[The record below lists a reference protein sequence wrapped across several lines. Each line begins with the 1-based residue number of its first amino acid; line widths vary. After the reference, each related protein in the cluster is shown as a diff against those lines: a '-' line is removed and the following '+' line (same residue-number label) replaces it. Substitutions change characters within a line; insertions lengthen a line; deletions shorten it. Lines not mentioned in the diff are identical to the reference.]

1 MLTDAMVQSGLTTPL
16 PAPVRLTAGG
26 LSCMFAAGE
35 VRDVY
40 WHGREIVQRLYV
52 AVRDHDWGT
61 VPLVLDD
68 VQIVRDREGFR
79 VTFTATHHADTPEP
93 IAFQWRGAFVGT
105 ASGTL
110 TATMDGVAEITF
122 RRNRIGWCVLHPPE
136 ACAGQP
142 CMVTHPD
149 GATTDAPFP
158 ALIAARQPFVA
169 IRQMAYTTRY
179 GAHATLRFDGDIF
192 ETEDQRN
199 WTDDSYKTYSTPLA
213 LPMPVTLAAGDSVRQ
228 SVTVTV
234 TGAGEASGAPSP
246 PQLQSMA
253 SRDAGVIVTVHAE
266 AVGPLP
272 EIGLGIAAGAPPTV
286 AEAERL
292 RALYLGHLRLDL
304 HFSPNEDDGNGDSDR
319 QQRAQ
324 DTWNAGAAY
333 ASALNVPL
341 LVALFLPP
349 LAGGE
354 AAHALTAL
362 VEAHRATPTPVV
374 AWLVFDAA
382 GSTTPAPLAVLARA
396 VLGAAF
402 PGVPIGG
409 GTDSN
414 FTELNRTR
422 PPVQALDFV
431 SWSINPQVHVEDN
444 LSIVET
450 LAGQVA
456 TAESAR
462 AFAAGLPLTV
472 SPVTLRQ
479 RSNPHATA
487 PTAPLPPGTPP
498 PQMDTRQLSLLG
510 AGWTAISVKQ
520 LAVSGI
526 VRATYYETLGA
537 CGVMERDAGSPYP
550 NAFPSLPGGVFP
562 LFHVL
567 ADIGE
572 VVRGVVLPTTSDTPR
587 YVDAL
592 AIRHAGGVRLLVAN
606 LHDADEHVTIHLPNR
621 AHAAT
626 LRLLDT
632 TTAHDAMRDP
642 NQWRTLPPSPL
653 PLTPDGTTVTVPL
666 PLYAVACIDVTEA

>member
-1 MLTDAMVQSGLTTPL
+1 MVQNGLATPL

-26 LSCMFAAGE
+26 LSCTFAAGE
-35 VRDVY
+35 MRDVC
-40 WHGREIVQRLYV
+40 WHGMEVVQRLYV

-93 IAFQWRGAFVGT
+93 IAFRWHGAFVGT
-105 ASGTL
+105 ADGTL
-110 TATMDGVAEITF
+110 TATMDGAAEITF

-136 ACAGQP
+136 TCAGQP
-142 CMVTHPD
+142 CTVTHPD
-149 GATTDAPFP
+149 GTTTDAPFP
-158 ALIAARQPFVA
+158 ALIAPHQPFVD
-169 IRQMAYTTRY
+169 IRQMAYTTRD
-179 GAHATLRFDGDIF
+179 GAHTTLRFDGDIF

-199 WTDDSYKTYSTPLA
+199 WTDDSYKTYSTPLT
-213 LPMPVTLAAGDSVRQ
+213 LPMPVTLAAGDTVRQ

-234 TGAGEASGAPSP
+234 AGAGEASGAQSSLQPQSIAP
-246 PQLQSMA
+246 PIA
-253 SRDAGVIVTVHAE
+253 SGDAGVTITVHAE

-272 EIGLGIAAGAPPTV
+272 EIGLGIAAGALPTD
-286 AEAERL
+286 AETERL
-292 RALYLGHLRLDL
+292 RALHLGHLRLDL
-304 HFSPNEDDGNGDSDR
+304 HFAPDSGDSDR
-319 QQRAQ
+319 QPRVQ
-324 DTWNAGAAY
+324 DTWNTGAAY

-354 AAHALTAL
+354 AAHALAAL
-362 VEAHRATPTPVV
+362 VAAHHAAPAPVV
-374 AWLVFDAA
+374 AWLVFDAN

-402 PGVPIGG
+402 PNVPIGG

-431 SWSINPQVHVEDN
+431 SWSINPQVHAEDN

-450 LAGQVA
+450 LAGQA
-456 TAESAR
+456 TTAESTR

-487 PTAPLPPGTPP
+487 PAAPLPPGTPP

-550 NAFPSLPGGVFP
+550 DAFPSLPGGVFP
-562 LFHVL
+562 LYHVL

-572 VVRGVVLPTTSDTPR
+572 VVRGVALPTTSDAPR
-587 YVDAL
+587 HVHAF
-592 AIRHAGGVRLLVAN
+592 AIRHVGGVRLLVAN
-606 LHDADEHVTIHLPNR
+606 LHDAAEHVTIHLPTR

-632 TTAHDAMRDP
+632 MNVRDAMHDP
-642 NQWRTLPPSPL
+642 QQWRTLPPSPL
-653 PLTPDGTTVTVPL
+653 PLSPDGTTVTVPL
-666 PLYAVACIDVTEA
+666 PPYAVACIDVTEAVRG

>member
-1 MLTDAMVQSGLTTPL
+1 MLTDAMVQNGLAEMT

-35 VRDVY
+35 VRDVR
-40 WHGREIVQRLYV
+40 WHGMEIVQRLYV

-68 VQIVRDREGFR
+68 VQIVRGRESFR

-93 IAFQWRGAFVGT
+93 IAFQWSGAFVGT
-105 ASGTL
+105 ASGIL
-110 TATMDGVAEITF
+110 TATMDGAAEITF

-142 CMVTHPD
+142 CSVTHPD
-149 GATTDAPFP
+149 GTTTDAPFP
-158 ALIAARQPFVA
+158 ALIAPHQPFID
-169 IRQMAYTTRY
+169 IRQMAYTTRN
-179 GAHATLRFDGDIF
+179 GAHTTLRFDGDTF

-199 WTDDSYKTYSTPLA
+199 WTDDSYKTYSTPLT
-213 LPMPVTLAAGDSVRQ
+213 LPMPVTLAAGDTVRQ

-234 TGAGEASGAPSP
+234 TGAGEASGALSP
-246 PQLQSMA
+246 PPLPPMA
-253 SRDAGVIVTVHAE
+253 SRDAGLRITVHAE

-272 EIGLGIAAGAPPTV
+272 EIGLGIAAGATPTA

-292 RALYLGHLRLDL
+292 RALHLGHLRLDL
-304 HFSPNEDDGNGDSDR
+304 PFSPDGGDSDSDW
-319 QQRAQ
+319 QQRIH
-324 DTWNAGAAY
+324 DRWNAGAAY

-349 LAGGE
+349 LTGGE
-354 AAHALTAL
+354 AERALAAL
-362 VEAHRATPTPVV
+362 VEAHRATPVSVV
-374 AWLVFDAA
+374 AWLIFDAN

-422 PPVQALDFV
+422 PPVQSLDFV
-431 SWSINPQVHVEDN
+431 SWSINPQVHAEDN

-462 AFAAGLPLTV
+462 AFAADLPLTV

-479 RSNPHATA
+479 RSNPHATV
-487 PTAPLPPGTPP
+487 PTAPLSPGTPP

-520 LAVSGI
+520 LAESGI

-550 NAFPSLPGGVFP
+550 DAFPSFPGGVFP
-562 LFHVL
+562 LYHVL
-567 ADIGE
+567 ADMGKSQAAWCSRSQ
-572 VVRGVVLPTTSDTPR
+572 VTP
-587 YVDAL
+587 
-592 AIRHAGGVRLLVAN
+592 HAMY
-606 LHDADEHVTIHLPNR
+606 T
-621 AHAAT
+621 
-626 LRLLDT
+626 
-632 TTAHDAMRDP
+632 
-642 NQWRTLPPSPL
+642 PSPFATWAACVSSLRTSTMPTSTSRFTCLHAYMRQRCASSIRRL
-653 PLTPDGTTVTVPL
+653 PATRCAILTIGAHSHPHRSR
-666 PLYAVACIDVTEA
+666 

>member
-1 MLTDAMVQSGLTTPL
+1 MLTDAMVQNGLAEMT

-35 VRDVY
+35 VRDVR
-40 WHGREIVQRLYV
+40 WHGMEIVQRLYV
-52 AVRDHDWGT
+52 AVRDPDWGT

-68 VQIVRDREGFR
+68 VQIVRDRESFR

-93 IAFQWRGAFVGT
+93 IAFQWRGSFVGT
-105 ASGTL
+105 ASGIL
-110 TATMDGVAEITF
+110 TATMDGAAEVTF

-142 CMVTHPD
+142 CTVTHPD
-149 GATTDAPFP
+149 GTTTDAPFP
-158 ALIAARQPFVA
+158 ALIAPHQPFVD
-169 IRQMAYTTRY
+169 IRQMAYTTRN
-179 GAHATLRFDGDIF
+179 GAHATLRFDGDVF

-199 WTDDSYKTYSTPLA
+199 WTDDSYKTYSTPLT
-213 LPMPVTLAAGDSVRQ
+213 LPMPVTLAAGDTVRQ

-234 TGAGEASGAPSP
+234 TGAGEASGALPV
-246 PQLQSMA
+246 A
-253 SRDAGVIVTVHAE
+253 SRDASVTITVHAE

-272 EIGLGIAAGAPPTV
+272 EIGLGITAGAPPTA

-292 RALYLGHLRLDL
+292 RALHLGHLRLDL
-304 HFSPNEDDGNGDSDR
+304 HFSPNEDEGDR
-319 QQRAQ
+319 QQRIH

-341 LVALFLPP
+341 LVALFLP
-349 LAGGE
+349 AGE
-354 AAHALTAL
+354 AAGTAL
-362 VEAHRATPTPVV
+362 AALVKAHRATPAPVV
-374 AWLVFDAA
+374 AWLIFNAN

-422 PPVQALDFV
+422 PPVQSLDFV
-431 SWSINPQVHVEDN
+431 SWSINPQVHAEDN

-462 AFAAGLPLTV
+462 AFAADLPLTV

-487 PTAPLPPGTPP
+487 PTAPLSPGTPP

-520 LAVSGI
+520 LAESGI

-550 NAFPSLPGGVFP
+550 DAFPSLPGGVFP
-562 LFHVL
+562 LYHVL

-572 VVRGVVLPTTSDTPR
+572 VSGGMVLPTTSDTPR
-587 YVDAL
+587 HVHTL
-592 AIRHAGGVRLLVAN
+592 AIRHADGVRLLVTN
-606 LHDADEHVTIHLPNR
+606 LHDADEHVTIHLPKR
-621 AHAAT
+621 VHAAT

-632 TTAHDAMRDP
+632 TIARDAMRDP
-642 NQWRTLPPSPL
+642 HHWRTQPPSPL
-653 PLTPDGTTVTVPL
+653 SLTPDGTTVTVPL
-666 PLYAVACIDVTEA
+666 PPYAVACIDVTEAP